1 MRGRTNVT
9 QRSGTVPVNGQV
21 KQYEVATGNTIAA
34 GDFVTAITES
44 VETNIASLNSTS
56 SSTTTYSNRLYQR
69 EIGEINGRKVYYF
82 YSDNDFSNCLFIIK
96 DTNGDVFSVLNYTPA
111 RVGNKLGPAC
121 VIGNY
126 IILSDCYD
134 SISNNRGLKV
144 LKLSDDLQTYDIV
157 QNFFQNDYTLGLF
170 GIFKISDSKFVTI
183 YYTNDTL
190 AGFALYSF
198 NNGQITLLQYSANSS
213 IPGSGYNDCYGIAS
227 DDGNSMYITFVTSSK
242 KLCCA
247 TVKINENTIES
258 SSVSNTGENVTPLTL
273 TKICKLSSNIYFCL
287 CSYDSLK
294 VIMFSISDS
303 GNFVLK
309 SASTLTDLNDST
321 SSGSSYARN
330 PALTSNG
337 DGSYFVIYIVF
348 NQADLRA
355 CKISF
360 LNNSVNID
368 VKYGELNSN
377 RYKSYYTYLVDKS
390 GDKYFI
396 RYVQRY
402 GNGSGSSTDSSVYF
416 ITEMKAKTVGET
428 IDLGGGLKVSS
439 YNGKS
444 IGFAKTGGTAGQTIQ
459 VYVPNES

>member
-34 GDFVTAITES
+34 GDFVTTITES

-56 SSTTTYSNRLYQR
+56 SYTGDYSNKLHQR
-69 EIGEINGRKVYYF
+69 EIGEINGKKVFYF
-82 YSDNDFSNCLFIIK
+82 YSYEYRSFSNFLFIIK

-111 RVGNKLGPAC
+111 RIDDNGPAC

-126 IILSDCYD
+126 IILSDYYD
-134 SISNNRGLKV
+134 SISNNKGLKV

-157 QNFFQNDYTLGLF
+157 QDFKNDYTLGLF

-183 YYTNDTL
+183 CYTNDTL
-190 AGFALYSF
+190 KGFALYSF
-198 NNGQITLLQYSANSS
+198 NNGQITLLQYSANSN
-213 IPGSGYNDCYGIAS
+213 IPGYGNYNCYGIAS
-227 DDGNSMYITFVTSSK
+227 DDGNSIYITFIKSNN
-242 KLCCA
+242 LCCA
-247 TVKINENTIES
+247 TVKINGDNIES
-258 SSVSNTGENVTPLTL
+258 SNVVNTSTNVEDLTL
-273 TKICKLSSNIYFCL
+273 SKICKLPDNNYFCL
-287 CSYDSLK
+287 GYYNSLN
-294 VIMFSISDS
+294 VIMFSVSDS
-303 GNFVLK
+303 GNFGLK
-309 SASTLTDLNDST
+309 SVSSLTDLNESNSIAKPFDL
-321 SSGSSYARN
+321 A
-330 PALTSNG
+330 SNG
-337 DGSYFVIYIVF
+337 DGSYFVIYYVSRTYF
-348 NQADLRA
+348 LRA
-355 CKISF
+355 CKISL

-368 VKYGELNSN
+368 VKYGSLNSN
-377 RYKSYYTYLVDKS
+377 YHKYYSGLLVDKS

-396 RYVQRY
+396 RYVQKY
-402 GNGSGSSTDSSVYF
+402 GNGSGETIDSSVYF
-416 ITEMKAKTVGET
+416 ITEMKATTTGET